1 LVTLERATD
10 TLNLALLLLHLL
22 LSLPYLTIFGSLELV
37 ALVSSKNRRRCR
49 WNNLLTVL
57 SRNLSERI
65 NKVEVSG
72 RVHVSI
78 PLRLCLEWTQER
90 CEYNKERRK

>member
-10 TLNLALLLLHLL
+10 TIILTLRPLHLL
-22 LSLPYLTIFGSLELV
+22 LSLLYLTIFGSFELV
-37 ALVSSKNRRRCR
+37 ALLSSKNRRRCR
-49 WNNLLTVL
+49 WDNLLTVL
-57 SRNLSERI
+57 PRNLSERV

-90 CEYNKERRK
+90 YE